1 MPEKLSIRPL
11 IISVLCAGLALAVLY
26 VILRAPVHAPKPP
39 NSLPFLVLATSPK
52 AVPSVAFSDAAG
64 RRHALSEFRGRTVL
78 LNLWAPWC
86 VPCLRE
92 LPALVRLSKAL
103 PPPKLTVIAVDV
115 GRGGPADARS
125 FLAEHGA
132 AVLPVYVDS
141 DIALVRAFGA
151 YGLPL
156 TVMIDPSGREIARSV
171 GAGAWDAPDAVAY
184 LKQLALASGGNR

>member
-11 IISVLCAGLALAVLY
+11 ILAVLCAGLALAVLY

-39 NSLPFLVLATSPK
+39 DSLPFLVLATSPK

-86 VPCLRE
+86 VPCVRE
-92 LPALVRLSKAL
+92 LPALTGLSRSIPAT
-103 PPPKLTVIAVDV
+103 KLTVIAVDV
-115 GRGGPADARS
+115 GRGGADDART

-132 AVLPVYVDS
+132 SALTVYVDS

-156 TVMIDPSGREIARSV
+156 TVVIDPRGREIARSV
-171 GAGAWDAPDAVAY
+171 GPGQWDASDAVAY
-184 LKQLALASGGNR
+184 MKSLAGG

>member
-1 MPEKLSIRPL
+1 MPVKLSVRPL
-11 IISVLCAGLALAVLY
+11 ILIALCAGLALAVLY

-39 NSLPFLVLATSPK
+39 DSLPHLVLAKAPK
-52 AVPSVAFSDAAG
+52 AAPSVAFSDAAG

-86 VPCLRE
+86 APCVRE
-92 LPALVRLSKAL
+92 LPALAGLSKSA
-103 PPPKLTVIAVDV
+103 PAAKLAVIAVDV
-115 GRGGPADARS
+115 GRGGPDDART

-132 AVLPVYVDS
+132 SALTVYVDS

-156 TVMIDPSGREIARSV
+156 TVVIDPAGREIARSV
-171 GAGAWDAPDAVAY
+171 GPGDWDAPDAVTY
-184 LKQLALASGGNR
+184 IKTLSGG